1 MLRLSDSPEVM
12 VEYYRDKDKQAI
24 IERVQHNVEAETNC
38 AMRMDTLEIVLATAG
53 HFDLLTERDALRKVV
68 EAARVLADRH
78 NKKWEIGYGWGGLKQ
93 ALADLDALDGGGE

>member
-53 HFDLLTERDALRKVV
+53 HFDLLTERDALRKVA
-68 EAARVLADRH
+68 EAAREVVKPMTDFPKLLECRR
-78 NKKWEIGYGWGGLKQ
+78 KLKQ

>member
-1 MLRLSDSPEVM
+1 MSDSPEVM

-53 HFDLLTERDALRKVV
+53 HFDLLTERDALRKVA
-68 EAARVLADRH
+68 EAAREVVKPIKDFPELLTCRRR
-78 NKKWEIGYGWGGLKQ
+78 LKD
-93 ALADLDALDGGGE
+93 ALADLNAGGDKDE